1 MVTLAWKGQ
10 NAALW
15 TVRCRCEEWGCGWI
29 RLIVYKSTSMEHSR
43 FFSLTRLHSNANEMA
58 SVSLQTASFASL
70 RCVQCPN
77 RRVHDRK
84 CKIIALVPSSH
95 HCLVLSCLVLSV
107 SAVWTELATSQDC
120 RRQKISNSTCFV
132 FLQFCPVSKCGV
144 NWVLSCL
151 NPVSNLQLFSLKYIE
166 EYWKLS
172 WLVANS
178 VHTTDTDKIR
188 LCYLAS
194 WPQEWNKGLLKTVL
208 SCLVSG
214 MS

>member
-29 RLIVYKSTSMEHSR
+29 RLIVYKSTSVEHSR

-77 RRVHDRK
+77 RRVHDSK

-95 HCLVLSCLVLSV
+95 HCLVLSCLVRVGGVNWIGHKSRLSK
-107 SAVWTELATSQDC
+107 TENFELNMF
-120 RRQKISNSTCFV
+120 R